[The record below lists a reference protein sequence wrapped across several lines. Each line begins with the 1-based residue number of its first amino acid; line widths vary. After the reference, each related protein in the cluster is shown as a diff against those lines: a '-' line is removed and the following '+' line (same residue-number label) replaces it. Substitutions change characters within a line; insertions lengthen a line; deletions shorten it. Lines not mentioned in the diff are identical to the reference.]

1 MTSVGYKNLNKVFAP
16 CVIPMAEEFIIALRR
31 SHAWTI
37 GPRQW
42 HVTRE
47 GHTIKK
53 EFRGGG

>member
-1 MTSVGYKNLNKVFAP
+1 MNNVLVP

-31 SHAWTI
+31 SHARTI

-42 HVTRE
+42 HVIRE
-47 GHTIKK
+47 GHIVKK